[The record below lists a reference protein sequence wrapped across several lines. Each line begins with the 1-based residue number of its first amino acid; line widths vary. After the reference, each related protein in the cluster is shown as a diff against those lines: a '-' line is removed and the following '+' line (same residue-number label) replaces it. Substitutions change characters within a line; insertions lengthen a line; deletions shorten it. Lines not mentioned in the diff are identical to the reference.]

1 MVEKKVFDNE
11 LDPEIEKVRDQ
22 IINKIGD
29 KPLEE
34 VNQIIKKLLNEQMDE
49 VTRLGALAARVK
61 IIRSKID
68 LLYERKVEINKP
80 KAKKVSKVEAKVWPI
95 TYLPYSD
102 KETILIK
109 YIFKK
114 KPITKLK
121 KEPKILQLVCLII
134 KLSIL
139 IYLKM
144 KLTD

>member
-1 MVEKKVFDNE
+1 MKDLLGALKDVDVLTINDEEARQLSGEYSLIKASKKILNMGPKY
-11 LDPEIEKVRDQ
+11 L
-22 IINKIGD
+22 
-29 KPLEE
+29 
-34 VNQIIKKLLNEQMDE
+34 IIKK
-49 VTRLGALAARVK
+49 G
-61 IIRSKID
+61 
-68 LLYERKVEINKP
+68 KP

-121 KEPKILQLVCLII
+121 QAPKILQLVCLII